1 MIFNLLHISYTRNV
15 LQEFLVNFLLGQR
28 HPLING
34 QSTIIPWIILLEQS
48 LELILSWNSKRV
60 LQRSCQELL
69 HHGWELCHLDDTV
82 LVSIMISEDLQ
93 HVPVQLQGLST
104 ARIVNSSLNECLILV
119 NTSLINDWVR
129 IHGSSLGSDVLPTEL
144 QPLIK
149 SDDPGGLEIHGVKH
163 LLPCCILCF
172 LCLVQVRISRSI
184 SIGPWH

>member
-1 MIFNLLHISYTRNV
+1 MGSARSWSHLTRWGWSARSWSH
-15 LQEFLVNFLLGQR
+15 LLGQR

-48 LELILSWNSKRV
+48 LKLILSWNSKRV

-104 ARIVNSSLNECLILV
+104 ARIVNSSLNEFLVLV
-119 NTSLINDWVR
+119 NTSLIQLR
-129 IHGSSLGSDVLPTEL
+129 A
-144 QPLIK
+144 
-149 SDDPGGLEIHGVKH
+149 
-163 LLPCCILCF
+163 F
-172 LCLVQVRISRSI
+172 
-184 SIGPWH
+184 